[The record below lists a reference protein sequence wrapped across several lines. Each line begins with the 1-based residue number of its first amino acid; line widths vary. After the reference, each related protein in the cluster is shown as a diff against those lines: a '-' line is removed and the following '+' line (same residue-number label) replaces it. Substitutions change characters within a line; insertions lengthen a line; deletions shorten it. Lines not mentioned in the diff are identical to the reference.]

1 MPSFPIHPQV
11 EFNSPPLHCGLDV
24 VIKKKKKEYGK
35 EKVKEFKE
43 KKSGK
48 SHPKQVPN
56 VNITNSK

>member
-1 MPSFPIHPQV
+1 MPSFPIRPQV
-11 EFNSPPLHCGLDV
+11 EFNSLPLHRGLDV

-35 EKVKEFKE
+35 EKFKE

-56 VNITNSK
+56 INITNNK